1 MAIELDRVTSPTP
14 PLAFAI
20 FVQKICSLKT
30 NSSIKQPIHN
40 LTKSVTFSVDFITC
54 KL

>member
-20 FVQKICSLKT
+20 FLQKICSLKQTVT
-30 NSSIKQPIHN
+30 NNSTYSDLILTQFDERKQTN
-40 LTKSVTFSVDFITC
+40 VK
-54 KL
+54 

>member
-20 FVQKICSLKT
+20 LVQKICSLKQRVT
-30 NSSIKQPIHN
+30 NNSTY
-40 LTKSVTFSVDFITC
+40 LTTDTI
-54 KL
+54 

>member
-20 FVQKICSLKT
+20 YLQDICSLKQTATVLILTQFDERKQT
-30 NSSIKQPIHN
+30 NVK
-40 LTKSVTFSVDFITC
+40 
-54 KL
+54 